1 MATEFSR
8 ATPSERKRLLEQ
20 RLNDLKIKRAPFLDQ
35 WRDVAQFI
43 SPNSGRFYR
52 HDHGEYRDL
61 DFILD
66 SEAGRDLNI
75 LASGLMSSA
84 SSPARPWFSL
94 NCTNPDLANNYAVA
108 KWCADVQRIIL
119 KVFQKSNTYN
129 TLHSMYKELAL
140 FGIACDVLTD
150 NYDNLIQH
158 NLLTAGEYCVATD
171 PQGNVNTL
179 YREFELTTAQAVRQ
193 FGYKNL
199 SKEIQNAYDKGNLT
213 DYWSFLH
220 AVEPRY
226 DRDASKSDSKNSE
239 WASYYCELETG
250 AKEILSESGFDD
262 FPVICPRWDVLGVD
276 AYGTSP
282 CLTVLP
288 DVKQLQQETLRK
300 IELIDQFSKPPLQ
313 APNSARQNP
322 ISLSAGH
329 INFTSS
335 TAPEQMIKPI
345 VSSVG
350 DLNSLTQD
358 IAQLRENIKDG
369 LFVRQFLMLEE
380 AQNNRKTTVEVY
392 ALKEEKMLVLGSV
405 VERNNRECLGRLV
418 ELTYKRLLKT
428 GMLPDAPD
436 ELKATALDVEFSSVL
451 SQAQQAVDINS
462 VDRMVNAVASVAQI
476 MPDVL
481 DRLDPDGYVDVYR
494 ERLGVDPKFLRS
506 KDDADAIREQRQ
518 QAQAQAQNMEQA
530 SQGADMLNQLAQAQK
545 GSTDASLA
553 GQQLDPV
560 AGGGV
565 L

>member
-1 MATEFSR
+1 MSTNFSR
-8 ATPSERKRLLEQ
+8 ATPSERRTLLIQ
-20 RLNDLKIKRAPFLDQ
+20 RLQDLKGKRQSFLNQ

-43 SPNSGRFYR
+43 SPNSGRFTL
-52 HDHGEYRDL
+52 HDHGENRDL

-94 NCTNPDLANNYAVA
+94 NCTNPEFANNYAVA
-108 KWCADVQRIIL
+108 NWCADVQKIIL

-140 FGIACDVLTD
+140 FGVACDILTD
-150 NYDNLIQH
+150 SYDQVIQH
-158 NLLTAGEYCVATD
+158 NLLTAGEYCLATD
-171 PQGNVNTL
+171 PQGNVNTM
-179 YREFELTTAQAVRQ
+179 YREFELTTSQAVRQ
-193 FGYKNL
+193 FGYNNL
-199 SKEIQNAYDKGNLT
+199 SPEIRQAYDHGQLSE
-213 DYWSFLH
+213 YWSFLH
-220 AVEPRY
+220 AIEPRH
-226 DRDASKSDSKNSE
+226 DRDASKLDNRNTA
-239 WASYYCELETG
+239 WASYYCELQSS
-250 AKEILSESGFDD
+250 AREIISESGYDD
-262 FPVICPRWDVLGVD
+262 FPAICPRWDVLGVD

-282 CLTVLP
+282 CMTVLP

-300 IELIDQFSKPPLQ
+300 IELVDQFSRPPLQ

-322 ISLSAGH
+322 ISLSPGAL
-329 INFTSS
+329 NFTSS
-335 TAPEQMIKPI
+335 TAPEQQIRPI

-350 DLNSLTQD
+350 DLNALTQD
-358 IAQLRENIKDG
+358 IMQLRENIKDG

-405 VERNNRECLGRLV
+405 VERNNNECLGRLV
-418 ELTYKRLLKT
+418 ELTYKRLLKA
-428 GMLPDAPD
+428 GALPPPPE
-436 ELKATALDVEFSSVL
+436 ELQETALDIEFSSVL

-506 KDDADAIREQRQ
+506 KDDANEIRQ
-518 QAQAQAQNMEQA
+518 QRAQAQQAAAQGEQLQA
-530 SQGADMLNQLAQAQK
+530 GAETLNQLAQAQK

-560 AGGGV
+560 AGGGMF
-565 L
+565 